1 VKNQGLTDFARLS
14 DFLGLV
20 PKADVLPI
28 LDDPGTAPSSLAE
41 CRNSAQARGVRA
53 MRSYMVS
60 AKLIQL
66 MFDFIAGEVAERFK
80 AHAWKACVG

>member
-1 VKNQGLTDFARLS
+1 MKLKCNNPSGLSIDLYRIQGLMSYR
-14 DFLGLV
+14 
-20 PKADVLPI
+20 
-28 LDDPGTAPSSLAE
+28 LDDPGTAPGSLAE
-41 CRNSAQARGVRA
+41 RRNSAQARGLRA

-66 MFDFIAGEVAERFK
+66 IAFDFVAGEVAERFK